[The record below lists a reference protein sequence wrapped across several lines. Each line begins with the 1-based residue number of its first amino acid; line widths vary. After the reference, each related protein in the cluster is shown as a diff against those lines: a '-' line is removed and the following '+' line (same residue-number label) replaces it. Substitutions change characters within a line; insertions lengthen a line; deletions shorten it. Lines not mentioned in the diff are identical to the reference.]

1 MSLGLARTAS
11 AGLATRGARIALI
24 VVWVTGVV
32 QAVLAGRLPVLGG
45 AISVVSYLLPLV
57 GAVLVTT
64 PRPGP
69 LSRARALTVLAGV
82 LVVAVSVLSF
92 LEVTGHTASE
102 IWLFSVNSYLA
113 ALLIVRGN
121 SVIGGIG
128 TATVVILALA
138 LGVIDGQR
146 PADIASLVAPAISA
160 AIVGVTW
167 RFLLAAIVRHEQAAR
182 ERAAF
187 ADAAA
192 RAAEDATRASRAELD
207 EILRIAQAA
216 LTDLAAGR
224 MIDEPFL
231 RQLTVAEGGIRDR
244 IRAATL
250 AHPVLARAVAT
261 ARSRGARV
269 LLLGAEDPS
278 GTQISDALAGALS
291 ELVAHAVDITI
302 QARGSGVVSVI
313 THPETGPARHVLLD
327 AAGQPENG
335 QIAGT

>member
-1 MSLGLARTAS
+1 
-11 AGLATRGARIALI
+11 

-69 LSRARALTVLAGV
+69 LPRTRALTVLAGV
-82 LVVAVSVLSF
+82 LMVAVSVLSF

-128 TATVVILALA
+128 TATVVMLAVA
-138 LGVIDGQR
+138 TGVIGGQR
-146 PADIASLVAPAISA
+146 PADIASLAAPAISA

-167 RFLLAAIVRHEQAAR
+167 RFLLAAIVRHEHAAS

-192 RAAEDATRASRAELD
+192 HAAEDATRASRAELA
-207 EILRIAQAA
+207 EILRIAQPA

-231 RQLTVAEGGIRDR
+231 RQLTVAEGATRDR
-244 IRAATL
+244 IRASGL
-250 AHPVLARAVAT
+250 AHPLLAEAVAA
-261 ARSRGARV
+261 ARGRGTRV
-269 LLLGAEDPS
+269 LMLGAEDPS
-278 GTQISDALAGALS
+278 GAQISDALAEALS

-302 QARGSGVVSVI
+302 QARGSGVVSVLAR
-313 THPETGPARHVLLD
+313 PEGGPARRVLLD
-327 AAGQPENG
+327 ADGQPENG
-335 QIAGT
+335 QITGT